1 MKDFAYFNDTFSIT
15 KTNTYQ
21 LSILLKPSGLT
32 YTIVDTVRKKCVAI
46 KNVNFGELKNTAEY
60 HNKITTLLTNDSFLS
75 KNYKSIDFIYSS
87 RKSTLVPM
95 ELFQKKLL
103 KEYFTTAHD
112 LDEFEEIHFN
122 KLSKTNSINI
132 FSIPGDIT
140 TLMVNQFPELKFH
153 HQAST
158 FIDNSIIKSE
168 TNGHI
173 IGVMVYKSYFD
184 ITVCNNGQLYLYN
197 NLDYQN
203 ENDFVYHIINIYQQL
218 NIPDAKTN
226 MYLSGDITKDSK
238 KFKLLNRYIR
248 NIWFSKILE
257 STGIKYQFK
266 EVPEHIL
273 TNLLNIA

>member
-21 LSILLKPSGLT
+21 LSIMLKPSGLT

-46 KNVNFGELKNTAEY
+46 KNVNFEDLKSTNDY
-60 HNKITTLLTNDSFLS
+60 HNRINDTFANDSFLS
-75 KNYKSIDFIYSS
+75 KNYKGIDFIFSS

-95 ELFQKKLL
+95 EYFDKKLL
-103 KEYFTTAHD
+103 KDYYTTTHQ

-122 KLSKTNSINI
+122 KLEKTDTVNI
-132 FSIPGDIT
+132 FSIPSDIT
-140 TLMVNQFPELKFH
+140 TLMVNQFPELKFY

-158 FIDNSIIKSE
+158 FIDSTIRKSE

-184 ITVCNNGQLYLYN
+184 ISVCDNGKLYLYN
-197 NLDYQN
+197 NLDYAN
-203 ENDFVYHIINIYQQL
+203 EADFVYHIVNIYQQL
-218 NIPDAKTN
+218 NIPDGKTN
-226 MYLSGDITKDSK
+226 MYLSGDISKESK
-238 KFKLLNRYIR
+238 KFKLLNRYVR
-248 NIWFSKILE
+248 NIWFAKILD
-257 STGIKYQFK
+257 SKGLDYGFK
-266 EVPEHIL
+266 EVPEHFL